1 MIGKIPEHIKRRGRK
16 KKEKRNERIHCK
28 KKWRIINPHYAF
40 MTVRSVYERN
50 LPFLLLEVDKGL
62 CPVANSYT
70 LVLVS
75 LFIDS
80 VSDG

>member
-16 KKEKRNERIHCK
+16 ETSAYTE

-40 MTVRSVYERN
+40 TTVRSVYERN
-50 LPFLLLEVDKGL
+50 LPFLLLEVGKGL